1 MDLSLSAEDLAF
13 QKEVNAFLDEALTDE
28 VLEAGRK
35 TTSVFAPFDA
45 AMKWQAILHEKGW
58 VAPAWPKEFGGTGW
72 SESQRYIFTEA
83 CLERGAPPLLP
94 MSLIMCGPMIIGCGT
109 EEQKAYYLPRILSGE
124 DVWCQ
129 GYSEP
134 GAGSD
139 LASLQC
145 KAVSD
150 GDDYV
155 INGTKIW
162 TTYAHHSNKMF
173 LLVRT
178 SSEGKPQQG
187 ITFLLLDDMKAP
199 GITIDPIIG
208 LDGFPEQCQV
218 FFEDVRIPK
227 KNRIGEENQG
237 WTVAKYLLEFERGG
251 SAYGAALKYSLKKLR
266 EIAEQVP
273 SANGGRLIDDPVF
286 KNKFA
291 AVEVEALSVE
301 YSEKRVMSALSRGKN
316 PGPISSMLKIR
327 GTEVSQMYSEL
338 LIEAIGLDG
347 MPQQLQ
353 ALEVGSGVAPVTPEY
368 ALTAMPYYLN
378 TRAASIYGGS
388 NEVQRGII
396 AKAVLGL

>member
-58 VAPAWPKEFGGTGW
+58 VAPAWPKEYGGTGW
-72 SESQRYIFTEA
+72 TESQRYIFTEA

-187 ITFLLLDDMKAP
+187 ITFLLLDDMSAP

-208 LDGFPEQCQV
+208 LDGYPEQCQV

-347 MPQQLQ
+347 MPQQLE
-353 ALEVGSGVAPVTPEY
+353 ALEVGSGVLPVTPEY